1 MVDFAQRGD
10 LTMPYS
16 EAQKRATAKYNQA
29 HYDRLELQLKKGMK
43 EVYRA
48 QAAAHGMS
56 LNAYIIS
63 LLDADAHAV
72 AAERTTPPPAD

>member
-1 MVDFAQRGD
+1 MLECHWGD
-10 LTMPYS
+10 TMPYS
-16 EAQKRATAKYNQA
+16 ESQKKATMKYMEKA
-29 HYDRLELQLKKGMK
+29 HDRLELQLKKGMK

-63 LLDADAHAV
+63 LLEADA
-72 AAERTTPPPAD
+72 EKKSD